1 MVLEGG
7 LAMPERNQD
16 VSRMGFGMLC
26 WSTCRLRSTMQAA
39 DQPAMPKQWNS
50 SENFERGGLA
60 ERPWLA
66 VWHVHC
72 PVLMLGA

>member
-1 MVLEGG
+1 
-7 LAMPERNQD
+7 
-16 VSRMGFGMLC
+16 
-26 WSTCRLRSTMQAA
+26 MQAA

-50 SENFERGGLA
+50 SENFERGGSA